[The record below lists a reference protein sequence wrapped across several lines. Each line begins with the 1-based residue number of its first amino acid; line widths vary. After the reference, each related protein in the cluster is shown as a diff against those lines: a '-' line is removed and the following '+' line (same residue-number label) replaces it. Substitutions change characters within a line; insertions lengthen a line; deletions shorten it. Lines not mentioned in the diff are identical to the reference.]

1 MAVIVMVVAAA
12 AVAAVA
18 LWLPWVL
25 WQLACVNACLYM
37 SLCVR
42 IYIKTRVRMRAF
54 NNMYY
59 SCALAHV

>member
-18 LWLPWVL
+18 LWLLWVL

-42 IYIKTRVRMRAF
+42 IYIKTR
-54 NNMYY
+54 
-59 SCALAHV
+59 AHACIY

>member
-18 LWLPWVL
+18 LWLLWVL
-25 WQLACVNACLYM
+25 WQLACVNACLYV

-42 IYIKTRVRMRAF
+42 ISIKT
-54 NNMYY
+54 N
-59 SCALAHV
+59 AHACS